1 MRASLSATV
10 NIAQTE
16 TVRLCPVLSIVIP
29 AGEAAT
35 MGQGSQRSRNLAA
48 TSLSA
53 VRDQSYSAPPQAAP
67 PIVEM
72 NRILPLGDGISS
84 HLPDFH
90 SGSSCIVYA
99 VKKNHEPV
107 FVDVLIHCLSSP
119 LPISVIVD
127 DQDAPDR
134 QFRIEIY

>member
-16 TVRLCPVLSIVIP
+16 IVIP

-35 MGQGSQRSRNLAA
+35 IGQGSQRSRNLLLQVSVRFA
-48 TSLSA
+48 TKA
-53 VRDQSYSAPPQAAP
+53 PRKPPQAAP

-72 NRILPLGDGISS
+72 NRILPFGDGISS
-84 HLPDFH
+84 HLPGFH